1 MKDNKIFEMSVSD
14 VYPLYVNKVE
24 KKGHTQDDLH
34 LIITW
39 LGEFLKSEREQIF
52 ISSKVGYTGGS
63 APENLTR
70 QLSQS
75 RKRLKRDW

>member
-39 LGEFLKSEREQIF
+39 LAEFLKSMEQIF
-52 ISSKVGYTGGS
+52 ISSKVG
-63 APENLTR
+63 
-70 QLSQS
+70 
-75 RKRLKRDW
+75 